1 MILSTNGEKINEND
15 LQVMEEMI
23 RGSIESHIERLKH
36 FRDSDTAEEPGF
48 YDPLI
53 NVYEEGLAFLP
64 MRLKEA
70 VNGTEEISAVDF
82 MHKLFSD
89 LGKDAADAIN
99 MTSNEMINF
108 ENLIAGGWGEE
119 HIIQKV
125 FNVGADEKDTA
136 EGYDKSA
143 SDFHFSG
150 QKLEGIEDIV
160 SYDPDKDRVKGLYQG
175 RTANSTTLG
184 RDPQKLREELAAL
197 PEGEQYDRR
206 REVLQSQIEGYE
218 NGTYGLNVGAEV
230 ARMHS
235 SELRDKNKVSF
246 GDVYKAYSEIN
257 KAMRPGDEAGGKL
270 RGEGVKAG
278 AINGV
283 GASVVPEAVFKT
295 MQTIADG
302 MNEIKNTEDPALKKS
317 MAVELASFAYQMT
330 LSEHSFKDGNGR
342 TCRLFADTIL
352 QTFGLPPYTP
362 SKDEAVNLKMHTIGE
377 QMDFAKGTEVLFDGV
392 KESSRVLAGE
402 RALEANRGVIGEA
415 GEITEFVRKQAEI
428 KKQFD
433 EELVPDPV
441 AQPAQ
446 YLAHNSRKRSEER
459 KLQAVKNALENAPV
473 SDEQWDLAYNAVMG
487 SINGKKKL
495 PEDAKLVDFA
505 QALEIR
511 MTPEQKKA
519 VSDAMNAYRDPV
531 DMPAEEKVDHIY
543 QNRAAELKANI
554 PADIAADNDLKAQYE
569 HSLDFAA
576 KHLTQVKEAVRADLL
591 SVDKDVQHMEN
602 AVDQNIKNVVCPQY
616 ENGKYDNLVV
626 KDKANEIIR
635 LAEGKDAVYDEVINE
650 GIKLSDKTKEGYRL
664 LFAKMDEMGMLA
676 YPYAANGEDG
686 SKAYCF
692 AKLHTDRSTF
702 TEAMDSGDP
711 GKIISAQIIYE
722 KSLRDY
728 DEIFKIA
735 KEHFNQEPGI
745 FPGNMDSI
753 RNKGVPFEFAG
764 DMKTAAQVN
773 AVFQT
778 YIQCKTSGKNPEEY
792 LEEYLANPA
801 GMLLKD
807 AVNKLKPV
815 SFQEVSKGLNLEDSF
830 DLLSGVGAYELSADD
845 VKYAVPEIL
854 FGRQINTANM
864 LESDPGLNKR
874 NQVVAYTTT
883 NAVLNNAIMGDQMH
897 KFKYFNRNDAPDG
910 VRHMKQTIK
919 NLMLAKDED
928 RNLNAMFSGE
938 PEKDLFGHK
947 IGEGFDATAYIDRKP
962 VDYEGIM
969 DRTNRLIN
977 RSGMYGNYAG
987 MLWFAKDNRV
997 RQIAAELYLE
1007 VLTAHPEDA
1016 DKPEYKK
1023 MQEELNKTY
1032 DAVAD
1037 KASEETKERAR
1048 VQKEAAAEMLAENAL
1063 NYRIVSE
1070 PAAYLEGLETEALR
1084 TGDYKKYAEGLIRVQ
1099 MHEQMLAD
1107 EKQKRPL
1114 TDAERQFSE
1123 QLENYLDRTFKKGP
1137 DGIPAKGAEFFQNA
1151 AKAVNAIYLE
1161 DSFRFAEEAEE
1172 LAGRIRNGEAS
1183 VDAVYTDIKKD
1194 YHGSRILANRI
1205 LAGEERDLR
1214 LQAGQALKANFEWNS
1229 PKYENGAE
1237 MYSEDEKEQTAE
1249 FIKNGK
1255 LGKNAAQRE
1264 RYLGEV
1270 QSGFTV
1276 SLNDYGSN
1284 GHKGNEDSPL
1294 DPAAVGKMLQKSLD
1308 NTENYYA
1315 SMLKISFEASE
1326 RLKEM
1331 DGAGI
1336 GGRNGS
1342 DEFKAMYDAL
1352 QKVSGLSIE
1361 NTPLEVEQSLKD
1373 LKDSAEKY
1381 KEKIDDQ
1388 TFANFRTKGK
1398 NRYEMAEKLINIMGH
1413 EYNVMHVQSHG
1424 EIDPDVKLGT
1434 QINHAAANL
1443 DEYKQKQVLRQ
1454 VQNVNVP
1461 VQNVNAPVQN
1471 ANAPLQD
1478 APVQNEPVQNVNAP
1492 VQNANAPQQAQ
1503 PEQRRK
1509 IDMNELTDAIRTERR
1524 SDARQ
1529 RIQERRS
1536 LQAEQKEAT
1545 EQPIRRIRTGV

>member
-1 MILSTNGEKINEND
+1 MLLNKNGEKLNEND

-36 FRDSDTAEEPGF
+36 FRDSDTVDDPEF
-48 YDPLI
+48 YAPIL
-53 NVYEEGLAFLP
+53 NVYEEGLAYLP
-64 MRLKEA
+64 MRLREA
-70 VNGTEEISAVDF
+70 VNGTEEISATDF
-82 MHKLFSD
+82 IHKYFGD
-89 LGKDAADAIN
+89 MGKDAADAIN
-99 MTSNEMINF
+99 MTSDEMINF

-119 HIIQKV
+119 HIMQKV

-433 EELVPDPV
+433 EEPAPDPV

-473 SDEQWDLAYNAVMG
+473 SDEQWDMAYNAVMG

-591 SVDKDVQHMEN
+591 SVDKDVQHMEY
-602 AVDQNIKNVVCPQY
+602 AVDQNIKNVVRPQY

-626 KDKANEIIR
+626 KDNENEIVR

-676 YPYAANGEDG
+676 YPYAASGEDG

-801 GMLLKD
+801 GVLLKD

-830 DLLSGVGAYELSADD
+830 DLLAGVGAYEFSADE
-845 VKYAVPEIL
+845 VQYAVPGIL

-910 VRHMKQTIK
+910 IRHMKQTIK

-977 RSGMYGNYAG
+977 RSDMYGDFAG

-1048 VQKEAAAEMLAENAL
+1048 VQKEAAAEMLAEN
-1063 NYRIVSE
+1063 NQKYRILHD
-1070 PAAYLEGLETEALR
+1070 PAAYLGALEAEARR
-1084 TGDYKKYAEGLIRVQ
+1084 TGDFTKYAEGLVTVQ
-1099 MHEQMLAD
+1099 MMDQDITDDVETN
-1107 EKQKRPL
+1107 KRPRTQEEL
-1114 TDAERQFSE
+1114 QFS
-1123 QLENYLDRTFKKGP
+1123 QAYSNYNDQAFNITDPEDKDKIDFFRKT
-1137 DGIPAKGAEFFQNA
+1137 AE
-1151 AKAVNAIYLE
+1151 AVNALNFKECINY
-1161 DSFRFAEEAEE
+1161 AQEAENM
-1172 LAGRIRNGEAS
+1172 AKRIRNGEAT
-1183 VDAVYTDIKKD
+1183 VDPEYADIKTDHRASKNIATQILT
-1194 YHGSRILANRI
+1194 GSEADRRSQATLTLKNIL
-1205 LAGEERDLR
+1205 
-1214 LQAGQALKANFEWNS
+1214 
-1229 PKYENGAE
+1229 
-1237 MYSEDEKEQTAE
+1237 
-1249 FIKNGK
+1249 NGK
-1255 LGKNAAQRE
+1255 SPEHESGMTLFNFDLIKQTQDFIQNGKIGKNAAERE
-1264 RYLGEV
+1264 HLLSVGQNGLTPNMSEFGMKWKYLQIPE
-1270 QSGFTV
+1270 TT
-1276 SLNDYGSN
+1276 
-1284 GHKGNEDSPL
+1284 
-1294 DPAAVGKMLQKSLD
+1294 DPAAAGKRIQKSLD
-1308 NTENYYA
+1308 HVWEYYNDLQDVRMQASQKLEQMKGNNY
-1315 SMLKISFEASE
+1315 
-1326 RLKEM
+1326 
-1331 DGAGI
+1331 

-1342 DEFKAMYDAL
+1342 DEYKAMYDAL
-1352 QKVSGLSIE
+1352 EKVTKLSVDSTPNQIE
-1361 NTPLEVEQSLKD
+1361 QAMTD
-1373 LKDSAEKY
+1373 LKDTATAYTK
-1381 KEKIDDQ
+1381 KIDKQ
-1388 TFANFRTKGK
+1388 LLANIRSKGK
-1398 NRYEMAEKLINIMGH
+1398 ARYQMANDLIEMAQDASENLQGISLEDLTQDEKLTVQMSRAEN
-1413 EYNVMHVQSHG
+1413 NVEM
-1424 EIDPDVKLGT
+1424 
-1434 QINHAAANL
+1434 
-1443 DEYKQKQVLRQ
+1443 YKQKQAQ
-1454 VQNVNVP
+1454 KQAQNVQAP

-1471 ANAPLQD
+1471 ANVPLQD
-1478 APVQNEPVQNVNAP
+1478 APVQNEPVQN
-1492 VQNANAPQQAQ
+1492 ANAPQQAQ
-1503 PEQRRK
+1503 PKQRRK
-1509 IDMNELTDAIRTERR
+1509 VDMNELTDAIRGERR

-1545 EQPIRRIRTGV
+1545 EQPIRRTRTGV